1 MKVAVLKE
9 MVAGEKRV
17 AAVPPTVEKM
27 VAAGMEVFVQEGAG
41 VASGFADADYRAA
54 GAKAETSPAA
64 SLKAETS
71 WSRARVLPPK
81 SSNPLPVA
89 LPASSSC
96 CGAGGYA
103 E

>member
-27 VAAGMEVFVQEGAG
+27 VAAGMEGFVQEGAG

-54 GAKAETSPAA
+54 GGKPETSPAA
-64 SLKAETS
+64 LLECGDVLLNAPRPSAQALDSIPGSGALVAS
-71 WSRARVLPPK
+71 WRQ
-81 SSNPLPVA
+81 
-89 LPASSSC
+89 
-96 CGAGGYA
+96 G
-103 E
+103 